1 VLHIHPACISGAFWS
16 VPKILCISWNY
27 GLHLTV
33 FKFGIYMHDSERK
46 ISFFV
51 LSAAWLLNCAKEG
64 FPPGGP
70 EDKSP
75 PEVVATVPGNAALE
89 VNPHTIVEILFSEPV
104 QPNSAESAVFIS
116 PYPGDVRYKWRGPRL
131 KIEFPEPLRTDRT
144 YVVNIGT
151 GLKDYRQNLM
161 KKGYT
166 LAFSTGS
173 VLDTGK
179 MSGRVFGQG
188 QMQGVDVWAYGMPDS
203 LDPDP
208 RRQEPEYRVQCDA
221 QGRFEFLHM
230 APGIYRVFA
239 LRDRISDRKYR
250 PMEDE
255 IGMTWR
261 DIRVPQE
268 DSAGVSDVLFRLGME
283 DTLAFSLAGISPVHR
298 GMVSLQFN
306 DAVEPWTPAGR
317 DPLALF
323 QSADSAALRVK
334 AVLMDARNANRILV
348 LTEDQVPGT
357 EYCISWD
364 SLYGRS
370 GNPLD
375 SASRHACF
383 TGIAD
388 RDSIGPALLE
398 AVPKQKDRNVAGH
411 AEIRMLFSEPMDTSL
426 FPRGFS
432 LADTSGNPVSG
443 SFKWEN
449 LVLASFKPMMDLQG
463 KTPYRIRLDSAYVRD
478 FSGNAGPDTLYGF
491 TTGNPDTFSEVS
503 GEVSDLKPHA
513 CGDIHI
519 RAIKTGGQETVEYED
534 VLAAPGSYRIER
546 MLPGRYVIECYR
558 DEDGNGRYSPGRPC
572 PFEPSERFAVY
583 KDTLAV
589 KPRWPNE
596 GNHLNLP

>member
-1 VLHIHPACISGAFWS
+1 LA
-16 VPKILCISWNY
+16 L
-27 GLHLTV
+27 
-33 FKFGIYMHDSERK
+33 
-46 ISFFV
+46 
-51 LSAAWLLNCAKEG
+51 AAALWFCCAKEG

-75 PEVVATVPGNAALE
+75 PDVLATIPANAALK
-89 VNPHTIVEILFSEPV
+89 VDPHTSVEILFSEPV

-116 PYPGDVRYKWRGPRL
+116 PYPGRDVRYKWRGPRL
-131 KIEFPEPLRTDRT
+131 KIEFPEPLRPDRT

-173 VLDTGK
+173 ILDTGR
-179 MSGRVFGQG
+179 MEGQVFGQG
-188 QMQGVDVWAYGMPDS
+188 QMQGVDVWAYGIPDS

-208 RRQEPEYRVQCDA
+208 SRQEPEYRVQCDA

-230 APGIYRVFA
+230 APGLYRVFA
-239 LRDRISDRKYR
+239 LRDRISDRIYR

-261 DIRVPQE
+261 DIRVSAA
-268 DSAGVSDVLFRLGME
+268 DSAGISNVLFRLGLE

-298 GMVSLQFN
+298 GMLSLQFN
-306 DAVEPWTPAGR
+306 DAVESWTPADR
-317 DPLALF
+317 IPLAIY
-323 QSADSAALRVK
+323 QRADSIPLVVH
-334 AVLMDARNANRILV
+334 AVLRDARNANRILV
-348 LTEDQVPGT
+348 LTDDQIPGAM
-357 EYCISWD
+357 YCIKWD

-370 GNPLD
+370 GHTLD
-375 SASRHACF
+375 SASRGTCF

-388 RDSIGPALLE
+388 RDSIGPDLLE
-398 AVPKQKDRNVAGH
+398 SVPKQKDRDVATH

-426 FPRGFS
+426 FSKGFS
-432 LADTSGNPVSG
+432 LADTSGNPISG

-449 LVLASFKPMMDLQG
+449 MARISFRPVRDLPG
-463 KTPYRIRLDSAYVRD
+463 KTPFRVRLDSALVRD

-503 GEVSDLKPHA
+503 GKIYDPEAQAD
-513 CGDIHI
+513 GDIYI
-519 RAIKTGGQETVEYED
+519 RARKTDGKETLEYED
-534 VLAAPGSYRIER
+534 VIESPGPYRIAR
-546 MLPGRYVIECYR
+546 MLPGRYVMECFR
-558 DEDGNGRYSPGRPC
+558 DEDGNGGYSPGRPN

-583 KDTLAV
+583 KDTLV
-589 KPRWPNE
+589 VRSRWPNE
-596 GNHLNLP
+596 GNDLFLP